1 MAKLICGRC
10 SDALDC
16 LEDRLNTLP
25 AQDDSGVF
33 GGTSPKQR
41 QKSEVYTMV
50 VYIKKRKS
58 LLPVLIQE
66 MQHSSYLTNHAT
78 PPWLSSLRSL
88 K

>member
-16 LEDRLNTLP
+16 LEDRLNTSA

-41 QKSEVYTMV
+41 QNQKFIQWWFTS
-50 VYIKKRKS
+50 KKRPS

-66 MQHSSYLTNHAT
+66 MQHSVTLNE
-78 PPWLSSLRSL
+78 PRDPSLAEQFA
-88 K
+88 